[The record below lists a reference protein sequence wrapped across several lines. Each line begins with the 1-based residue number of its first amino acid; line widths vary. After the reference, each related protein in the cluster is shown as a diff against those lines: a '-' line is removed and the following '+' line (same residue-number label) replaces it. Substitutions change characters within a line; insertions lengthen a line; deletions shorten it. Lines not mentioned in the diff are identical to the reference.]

1 MESKQYE
8 IWCEGFVTMES
19 KSGAQLLGKVRSTS
33 FKSAV
38 VEFFNRH
45 DKTVNNY
52 FDEKNMRFYGCELFD
67 NEADARKTFG

>member
-1 MESKQYE
+1 MESKEYE

-19 KSGAQLLGKVRSTS
+19 RSVAQLLGIIRAES

-38 VEFFNRH
+38 IEFFNRH
-45 DKTVNNY
+45 DKTVNDY
-52 FDEKNMRFYGCELFD
+52 FDEERMTFYGCKLFD

>member
-1 MESKQYE
+1 MESKVYE

-19 KSGAQLLGKVRSTS
+19 RSGAQLLGIIRAES

-38 VEFFNRH
+38 IKFFNLH
-45 DKTVNNY
+45 DKTVNDY
-52 FDEKNMRFYGCELFD
+52 FDEERMTFYGCKLFD